1 MLVDCGTHRCREEE
15 PRRSCPPVK
24 SESDQPPF
32 SGVLVA
38 EGREGGLVPQNPA
51 IDALGRVWY
60 VVGDRGAGTRR
71 TGIVADSSTG
81 AILEEFQYFGDVI
94 DQNFDATGSWLV
106 ITLADGT
113 VEWRSLTPASS
124 IPAR

>member
-1 MLVDCGTHRCREEE
+1 
-15 PRRSCPPVK
+15 
-24 SESDQPPF
+24 
-32 SGVLVA
+32 
-38 EGREGGLVPQNPA
+38 
-51 IDALGRVWY
+51 
-60 VVGDRGAGTRR
+60 
-71 TGIVADSSTG
+71 VADSSTG
-81 AILEEFQYFGDVI
+81 AIIEEFQYSRDVI